1 MAESYECGTAMAMQY
16 AELPQWRAEKTR
28 QLDRGWGE
36 NILVHFLEELR
47 KAEGPM
53 HGIPRG
59 TPAETPL
66 TILGIFRAMCRS
78 INGYRAK
85 NLVLVISKYN
95 NGI

>member
-59 TPAETPL
+59 TPAETHP
-66 TILGIFRAMCRS
+66 S
-78 INGYRAK
+78 VPSQS
-85 NLVLVISKYN
+85 LVFFARCVVV
-95 NGI
+95 